1 MDLLHES
8 ERRFTKKLCDAMI
21 PVMIAAFWEIWLEAK
36 KEVADKK
43 SKNTT
48 LVFQEL
54 LRGIKTWNSSISL
67 KNTEAIIKNQ
77 PLFPNLLAAVFVIHV
92 KILSAIRTDKKSKK
106 ICIKLPAND
115 VFVQRCYE
123 ACAKDLYERPHI
135 ITEPHTEEERNEDLN
150 KRFNKHI
157 CQVIEDLVPTAE
169 ILQTYLPMPAAG
181 EDLNL
186 DHDDEDPENED
197 EIPDVMN
204 EDPINNTMGDP
215 ENQPGSNMEFGKTPG
230 GVDNTVT
237 VNNSA
242 TPPNVPGGTP
252 APENVEKMEQ
262 NLFDDAAESKSVPL
276 IGPQRIEKLGS

>member
-1 MDLLHES
+1 
-8 ERRFTKKLCDAMI
+8 MI
-21 PVMIAAFWEIWLEAK
+21 PVMIEAFWEIWLEAK

-54 LRGIKTWNSSISL
+54 LRAIKTWNSSISL

-77 PLFPNLLAAVFVIHV
+77 PLFPNLMAAVFVIHV
-92 KILSAIRTDKKSKK
+92 KILSSIRTDKKSKK

-135 ITEPHTEEERNEDLN
+135 ITEPHTEEERNDDLKARFT
-150 KRFNKHI
+150 KRI
-157 CQVIEDLVPTAE
+157 TDVIEELVPTAE
-169 ILQTYLPMPAAG
+169 ILQTYLPLPAAG

-186 DHDDEDPENED
+186 DHEDEEAPDEDED
-197 EIPDVMN
+197 VPDVMN
-204 EDPINNTMGDP
+204 EDPVNNAEPMNID
-215 ENQPGSNMEFGKTPG
+215 GSNMEFGKTPG

-237 VNNSA
+237 VNNTS

-252 APENVEKMEQ
+252 APEPSVANMEQ
-262 NLFDDAAESKSVPL
+262 NLFDDAAESK
-276 IGPQRIEKLGS
+276 IGAQRIEKLP

>member
-1 MDLLHES
+1 MDLLNES

-21 PVMIAAFWEIWLEAK
+21 PVMIAAFWEIWLEAQKECAEK
-36 KEVADKK
+36 KTR
-43 SKNTT
+43 NTT
-48 LVFQEL
+48 KVFQEL

-67 KNTEAIIKNQ
+67 KNTEAIMKNQ

-106 ICIKLPAND
+106 ICIKLPQND

-123 ACAKDLYERPHI
+123 ACAKDLYEEPYI
-135 ITEPHTEEERNEDLN
+135 ITENNTETARNENLHT
-150 KRFNKHI
+150 RFNKHI

-186 DHDDEDPENED
+186 DHEDEDPEED
-197 EIPDVMN
+197 EVPDMMN
-204 EDPINNTMGDP
+204 EDPLPNNQDGEPINQDN
-215 ENQPGSNMEFGKTPG
+215 SNMEFGKTPG

-237 VNNSA
+237 VNNSL
-242 TPPNVPGGTP
+242 TPPAMEGGTP
-252 APENVEKMEQ
+252 APENIQKMEQ
-262 NLFDDAAESKSVPL
+262 NLFDDAAESKTP
-276 IGPQRIEKLGS
+276 GHQRIEKLG

>member
-1 MDLLHES
+1 MDLLNES

-21 PVMIAAFWEIWLEAK
+21 PVMIEAFWEIWLEAK

-54 LRGIKTWNSSISL
+54 LRAIKTWNSSISL

-77 PLFPNLLAAVFVIHV
+77 PLFPNLMAAVFVIHV
-92 KILSAIRTDKKSKK
+92 KILSSIRTDKKSKK

-123 ACAKDLYERPHI
+123 ACAKDLYERPLI
-135 ITEPHTEEERNEDLN
+135 ITEPHTEEERNEDLKARFT
-150 KRFNKHI
+150 KRI
-157 CQVIEDLVPTAE
+157 TDVIEELVPTAE
-169 ILQTYLPMPAAG
+169 ILQTYLPLPAAG

-186 DHDDEDPENED
+186 DHEDEEAPDEDED
-197 EIPDVMN
+197 VPDVMN
-204 EDPINNTMGDP
+204 EDPAEPMNID
-215 ENQPGSNMEFGKTPG
+215 GSNMEFGKTPG

-237 VNNSA
+237 VNNTS

-252 APENVEKMEQ
+252 APEPSVANMEQ
-262 NLFDDAAESKSVPL
+262 NLFDDAAESRGTP
-276 IGPQRIEKLGS
+276 IGPQRIEKLP